1 VYCQVIVDIVHE
13 NVARQFTYRIPEGMR
28 LQPGTRVR
36 VPFGGQKQIEGV
48 VTSLSETC
56 DLPPDKVKSILA
68 PLEEYPAIL
77 PPLMQLAQEMAKES
91 HCPLAETLR
100 LMLPAAM
107 RGGRIQK
114 KTRLTAQS
122 MVPENQLDA
131 ALFARKRS
139 PKQQM
144 LLTLLKDGTPK
155 SVSDLEPLVKN
166 ARESLRALE
175 KLGLIRLTEEEVFR
189 DPVSEEIPFV
199 PDPVLTEQ
207 QKEVLAEMEAPLQRG
222 EGAFLLNGVTG
233 SGKTEVFIRL
243 VRKTLAMGKGA
254 IILVPEIALTPQ
266 MVSWFRGRFGPV
278 AAVMHS
284 RLTNGQRYDE
294 WRRIRLGKA
303 RVVIGARSA
312 VFAPVEKLG
321 LIVVDEEHEQSY
333 LSDHHPRYDARQ
345 VAHSR
350 CRREGA
356 TLLLS
361 SATPSVLSF
370 AKARRG
376 DYMLLE
382 MPNRVQNRPLPTVN
396 IVDMREEMQR
406 GNRSIFSGL
415 LYQKLKDCLAKGQQA
430 VLFLNRRGYS
440 SFVSCRSCGHV
451 MKCPQCD
458 ISLTFHQGGGDGRMH
473 CHYCG
478 YHAPPPPECPECGSA
493 YIRYFGVGTQRVEE
507 EVKKFFPE
515 AGVIRMD
522 LDTTST
528 RDAHEKLLGR
538 FRRGEAQVLVGT
550 QMIAK
555 GLDFP
560 HVTLVG
566 VVAADMTLNLPDYR
580 SHERTFQLL
589 TQVAG
594 RAGRGQEKGEVVI
607 QTYKP
612 EAFAIQAAASQDFRS
627 FFETEFHR
635 RRAGLYPPFTMLC
648 RLLVEGDNEKEAQ
661 ALASQLHDRCLAYLQ
676 EHPKEQKRVLL
687 MRLDT
692 APVKMI
698 RGKSRFHVLMKL
710 FDHPDVRAFMAFASD
725 LSQQAYPELS
735 VYWEV
740 NPASLM

>member
-1 VYCQVIVDIVHE
+1 
-13 NVARQFTYRIPEGMR
+13 
-28 LQPGTRVR
+28 
-36 VPFGGQKQIEGV
+36 
-48 VTSLSETC
+48 
-56 DLPPDKVKSILA
+56 
-68 PLEEYPAIL
+68 
-77 PPLMQLAQEMAKES
+77 
-91 HCPLAETLR
+91 
-100 LMLPAAM
+100 
-107 RGGRIQK
+107 
-114 KTRLTAQS
+114 
-122 MVPENQLDA
+122 
-131 ALFARKRS
+131 
-139 PKQQM
+139 
-144 LLTLLKDGTPK
+144 
-155 SVSDLEPLVKN
+155 
-166 ARESLRALE
+166 
-175 KLGLIRLTEEEVFR
+175 
-189 DPVSEEIPFV
+189 
-199 PDPVLTEQ
+199 
-207 QKEVLAEMEAPLQRG
+207 
-222 EGAFLLNGVTG
+222 
-233 SGKTEVFIRL
+233 
-243 VRKTLAMGKGA
+243 
-254 IILVPEIALTPQ
+254 
-266 MVSWFRGRFGPV
+266 
-278 AAVMHS
+278 
-284 RLTNGQRYDE
+284 
-294 WRRIRLGKA
+294 
-303 RVVIGARSA
+303 
-312 VFAPVEKLG
+312 
-321 LIVVDEEHEQSY
+321 
-333 LSDHHPRYDARQ
+333 
-345 VAHSR
+345 
-350 CRREGA
+350 
-356 TLLLS
+356 
-361 SATPSVLSF
+361 
-370 AKARRG
+370 
-376 DYMLLE
+376 
-382 MPNRVQNRPLPTVN
+382 
-396 IVDMREEMQR
+396 
-406 GNRSIFSGL
+406 
-415 LYQKLKDCLAKGQQA
+415 
-430 VLFLNRRGYS
+430 
-440 SFVSCRSCGHV
+440 
-451 MKCPQCD
+451 
-458 ISLTFHQGGGDGRMH
+458 MH

-648 RLLVEGDNEKEAQ
+648 RLLVEGENEKEAQ
-661 ALASQLHDRCLAYLQ
+661 ALASQLHDRCLAYLK

-687 MRLDT
+687 MRLDA